1 MLASGTSKV
10 KENKGL
16 DIRGERIAGKRPQ
29 VFAVAMLRYGWVRWG
44 FVDAWAS
51 GNITAEFGYAEE
63 LPWAL
68 S

>member
-1 MLASGTSKV
+1 MLASGTSEV
-10 KENKGL
+10 KENKEL
-16 DIRGERIAGKRPQ
+16 DVRVEQIAGLRGRH
-29 VFAVAMLRYGWVRWG
+29 VALQLVRWG
-44 FVDAWAS
+44 FVDARAS